1 MFNSISDFIYGD
13 VYHIDDTTSN
23 SGERFVTTYTAAL
36 DGDGRL
42 DLVESG
48 QYDLYESIQSHK
60 DSVDIDLMIQRFN
73 NGDIS
78 ALGNP
83 RPPMYLDVTDFP
95 KSYAEMYQLVID
107 AKNNF
112 EQLPL
117 EVRDAFGHSPEAYFA
132 SFGTDGFNDIMSKF
146 YGSKSDSADVVP
158 SAPSIAVDPIGVDVL
173 E

>member
-1 MFNSISDFIYGD
+1 MFKAISDYIYDD
-13 VYHIDDTTSN
+13 VREQVFSDA
-23 SGERFVTTYTAAL
+23 GERMVTTYTAAL
-36 DGDGRL
+36 DDNGRI
-42 DLVESG
+42 DLIESG
-48 QYDLYESIQSHK
+48 QFDLYQEIQSHK

-78 ALGNP
+78 ALGSP
-83 RPPMYLDVTDFP
+83 RPPIYLDVTDFP

-117 EVRDAFGHSPEAYFA
+117 AVRDAFGHSPEAYFA

-146 YGSKSDSADVVP
+146 YPKADTDVDLPSSPSVVL
-158 SAPSIAVDPIGVDVL
+158 DPIGVDIL